1 MTLPNVITLARI
13 ALIPVVAY
21 ALATHAYRVA
31 LPIFLIAA
39 LSDAA
44 DGYIARRFAMT
55 SRLGAA
61 LDPIADKLNMLAATV
76 LLAWQGLLPMW
87 LAAAIIARDVVI
99 VAGAVAYRTA
109 LGHLDVAP
117 TRLSKLNTVIEFVL
131 LLVVMASAARW
142 IDAAD
147 VLPFAFAI
155 TGASVVAS
163 GVQYVWLW
171 GRKALREVRPH

>member
-1 MTLPNVITLARI
+1 MTLPNVITLVRI
-13 ALIPVVAY
+13 ALIPAVAY

-31 LPIFLIAA
+31 LPVFLVAA

-44 DGYIARRFAMT
+44 DGYIARRFGMT

-76 LLAWQGLLPMW
+76 VLAWQGLLPMW
-87 LAAAIIARDVVI
+87 LAALIIGRDVVI
-99 VAGAVAYRTA
+99 VAGAVAYRSA
-109 LGHLDVAP
+109 LGRLDIAP
-117 TRLSKLNTVIEFVL
+117 TRLSKLNTVIEFAL

-142 IDAAD
+142 IDASD
-147 VLPFAFAI
+147 VLPVAFAI

-163 GVQYVWLW
+163 GAQYVLLW
-171 GRKALREVRPH
+171 GRKALREVRSR